1 MQAHVTAQ
9 SRTNCSRLDIRT
21 IICVVVN
28 GSVVI
33 DIVWAFEMSIHE
45 TYSELSCLL
54 FNILQFRKSAFGS
67 C

>member
-1 MQAHVTAQ
+1 MQAQITAQ

-33 DIVWAFEMSIHE
+33 DIV
-45 TYSELSCLL
+45 
-54 FNILQFRKSAFGS
+54 
-67 C
+67 